1 LVVALLV
8 MLFGSPSGD
17 VFTYLAVPLVFLIII
32 LPQLGGSPKYN
43 ELVDILEKQLPQSA
57 TMEDV
62 LSQELKKT

>member
-8 MLFGSPSGD
+8 MLFGSLSGD
-17 VFTYLAVPLVFLIII
+17 EFTYLAVPLVFLTII

>member
-1 LVVALLV
+1 LGVALLV
-8 MLFGSPSGD
+8 MFFGSLS
-17 VFTYLAVPLVFLIII
+17 VNEFTYLAIPLVFLIII

-43 ELVDILEKQLPQSA
+43 ELVDILEKQLAQSA